1 MKILVI
7 DDDPSTT
14 ELMKLILETDS
25 RQVLVAN
32 TAHEGIRLA
41 LESIP
46 DVVLLDMKMPEL
58 GGPGV
63 CREIRKFSSVPI
75 IILSALNDPTMI
87 AKVLD
92 AGADNYLIKP
102 VSSCMLLAHIQNLIQ
117 RVAVHAPIN
126 A

>member
-14 ELMKLILETDS
+14 ELMKLILESDT

-32 TAHEGIRLA
+32 TAHEGIRLTM
-41 LESIP
+41 ESIP
-46 DVVLLDMKMPEL
+46 DIVLLDMKMPEL
-58 GGPGV
+58 GGAGV
-63 CREIRKFSSVPI
+63 CREIRKFSTVPI
-75 IILSALNDPTMI
+75 LILSALNDPAMI

-117 RVAVHAPIN
+117 RVSIHETIDS
-126 A
+126 

>member
-7 DDDPSTT
+7 DDDPCTT
-14 ELMKLILETDS
+14 ELMKLILESDS

-32 TAHEGIRLA
+32 TAYEGIRIT

-46 DVVLLDMKMPEL
+46 DIVLLDMKMPEL

-63 CREIRKFSSVPI
+63 CREIRKFSQVPI
-75 IILSALNDPTMI
+75 LILSALNDPSMV

-102 VSSCMLLAHIQNLIQ
+102 VSSSMLLAHIQNLVQRIQ
-117 RVAVHAPIN
+117 VQETVDA
-126 A
+126 